1 MTTISEYVDHSQ
13 TKKGEIKIN
22 LKGKAK
28 AMYLQANGYQHDI
41 SEYAIWIVS
50 IVLIAFG
57 FRYARELI
65 AFVLDKLYQFFIQNL
80 SQ

>member
-1 MTTISEYVDHSQ
+1 
-13 TKKGEIKIN
+13 
-22 LKGKAK
+22 
-28 AMYLQANGYQHDI
+28 MYLQANGYQHNI

>member
-1 MTTISEYVDHSQ
+1 
-13 TKKGEIKIN
+13 
-22 LKGKAK
+22 
-28 AMYLQANGYQHDI
+28 MYLQANGYQHNI
-41 SEYAIWIVS
+41 PEYAIWIVS